1 MLLDDEDITAQ
12 REHSF
17 FGDVINYFD
26 SAAKF
31 TKYPEGLLDQ
41 IKFCN
46 SVYRMKFPV
55 RMEDR
60 IEVVVAYR
68 WLWLASLIVQQIRRC
83 YRTLVLCECLT

>member
-41 IKFCN
+41 IKFATTV
-46 SVYRMKFPV
+46 SILFP
-55 RMEDR
+55 
-60 IEVVVAYR
+60 I
-68 WLWLASLIVQQIRRC
+68 LTGNFIR
-83 YRTLVLCECLT
+83 